1 MTLANLL
8 GRFYSV
14 ERMVPKAQLRGELP
28 SSRDAYKNLMNI
40 ALPSVCEMVLMS
52 LIGSI
57 DTMMVSSLGTDAV
70 AAVGLTGQP
79 RMLMLCMFMALN
91 VGVTAIVARRKGQG
105 LQDEANRTLRNAL
118 VMIIA
123 LAAVLMTLALSFS
136 RQLMV
141 FAGAM
146 EDTVDMANTYFRVLA
161 WFLPFNA
168 LTMCINAAQRGTG
181 NTKTTMYV
189 NITANLVN
197 VVCNYLLI
205 NGNLGFPKLG
215 VFGAA
220 IATAVGFCVGFVL
233 ALASLIL
240 GSKHGDFLKVSIR
253 DNWKLHTDTVK
264 AILKTGGN
272 AMIEQVALRIGF
284 FSYARIVAGL
294 GTDAFAAHQICMQFL
309 NLSFTFADGLG
320 VAGTSLVG
328 QMLGKKR
335 PDLSVVYGKCS
346 QRLAL
351 TIALILATCIII
363 FRAPLLSLFINTEQY
378 ANSQYVMDLA
388 MKVMLVVALFQP
400 FQTSSVVYSG
410 CLRGAGDTKYVARVM
425 MICVALVRPISA
437 YTAVYII
444 GMDLIGAWMASL
456 IDMIL
461 RMTLVARR
469 FGGGKWH
476 DIKV

>member
-8 GRFYSV
+8 SRFYSV
-14 ERMVPKAQLRGELP
+14 DRMVPKEQLRGELP
-28 SSRDAYKNLMNI
+28 GTKEAYKNLMTI

-57 DTMMVSSLGTDAV
+57 DTMMVSTLGTDAV

-91 VGVTAIVARRKGQG
+91 IGVTAIVARRKGQG

-118 VMIIA
+118 VMIIG
-123 LAAVLMTLALSFS
+123 LAAVLMTAALTFS
-136 RQLMV
+136 SQLMS
-141 FAGAM
+141 FAGAN
-146 EDTVDMANTYFRVLA
+146 EDTLEMSNSYFRVLA
-161 WFLPFNA
+161 WFLPVNA
-168 LTMCINAAQRGTG
+168 LTLCINAAQRGTG
-181 NTKTTMYV
+181 NTKTTMIV
-189 NITANLVN
+189 NVTANLVN
-197 VVCNYLLI
+197 VVCNYVLI
-205 NGNLGFPKLG
+205 NGKFGFPKLG
-215 VFGAA
+215 VMGAA
-220 IATAVGFCVGFVL
+220 YATAIGFCVGFIMAVF
-233 ALASLIL
+233 SLIS
-240 GSKHGDFLKVSIR
+240 GSRHGNFLRVSLK
-253 DNWKLHTDTVK
+253 DNWMPHWETIK

-272 AMIEQVALRIGF
+272 AMIEQVFLRIGF
-284 FSYARIVAGL
+284 FSYAKIVAGL
-294 GTDAFAAHQICMQFL
+294 GTDSFAAHQICMQFL
-309 NLSFTFADGLG
+309 NLSFTFADGIG

-351 TIALILATCIII
+351 TTALILATCIII
-363 FRAPLLSLFINTEQY
+363 FREPLLTLFIHTEQY
-378 ANSQYVMDLA
+378 ENAQFVFDLS
-388 MKVMLVVALFQP
+388 MQVMLVVALFQP

-410 CLRGAGDTKYVARVM
+410 CLRGAGDTKYVAIVM
-425 MICVALVRPISA
+425 MICVAAVRPIA
-437 YTAVYII
+437 ATLAVYVFK
-444 GMDLIGAWMASL
+444 MNLVGAWMASL

-461 RMTLVARR
+461 RMALVARR

>member
-14 ERMVPKAQLRGELP
+14 ERMVPKEQLRGELP
-28 SSRDAYKNLMNI
+28 TTKEAYKNLMTI

-57 DTMMVSSLGTDAV
+57 DTMMVSTLGTDAV

-91 VGVTAIVARRKGQG
+91 IGVTAIVARRKGQG

-118 VMIIA
+118 VMIVG
-123 LAAVLMTLALSFS
+123 LAAVLMALALCFS
-136 RQLMV
+136 RQLMS
-141 FAGAM
+141 FAGAN
-146 EDTVDMANTYFRVLA
+146 EDTIEMSNTYFRVLA

-181 NTKTTMYV
+181 NTKTTMKV

-215 VFGAA
+215 VAGAA
-220 IATAVGFCVGFVL
+220 YATAIGFVVGFIMAVY
-233 ALASLIL
+233 SLIA
-240 GSKHGDFLKVSIR
+240 GSRHGDFLRVSIK
-253 DNWKLHTDTVK
+253 DNWMLHWDTVK
-264 AILKTGGN
+264 GILKTGGN
-272 AMIEQVALRIGF
+272 AMIEQVFLRIGF
-284 FSYARIVAGL
+284 FTYAKIVAGL
-294 GTDAFAAHQICMQFL
+294 GTDSFAAHQICMQFL

-351 TIALILATCIII
+351 TTALILATCIII
-363 FRAPLLSLFINTEQY
+363 FRAPLLSLFIHPEEY
-378 ANSQYVMDLA
+378 ANAQHVMDLA
-388 MKVMLVVALFQP
+388 MQVMLVVALFQP
-400 FQTSSVVYSG
+400 FQTSSVVFSG
-410 CLRGAGDTKYVARVM
+410 CLRGAGDTRYVAVVM
-425 MICVALVRPISA
+425 MICVALVRPIAA

-444 GMDLIGAWMASL
+444 GLDLIGAWMASL

-461 RMTLVARR
+461 RMALVSRR